1 MAGLAIAAAIT
12 PRGPDG
18 SPTPTPAGKIGVLS
32 IGMCN
37 AQLEFSGNGA
47 PDAFM
52 WRANYNGLNPDLAK
66 DANVVLVNAAA
77 AGLTADIWEDNTA
90 QAWTDAQNRVIQ
102 AHLSAAQIQVVWM
115 EHAIAKPT
123 GNFQDSEGLIKDD
136 ITQIAKNVLMQFPNC
151 KIIFVSTRTQSY
163 VAIGSP
169 YDHNPEPYAYETG
182 FANKLTIQAQ
192 TDRTDLCFDDPTHF
206 YSCSPVVAPYICWGP
221 YSWING
227 LTPRSDGKTWN
238 CSDLKPDDWV
248 HPTSCGVH
256 KVADQLL
263 AFFETSPIATPWYLN
278 KNTSNMTIGSLNY
291 TVCPGSP
298 LTVQFCTD
306 VSGGTGSL
314 RYSWDFDDGDFD
326 YDNPTPTKSFPSRG
340 TYNVHLTVVDSAGN
354 HAQATIAVTSQ

>member
-1 MAGLAIAAAIT
+1 MAGQQIAAAIT
-12 PRGPDG
+12 PLNNMG
-18 SPTPTPAGKIGVLS
+18 TPTPAPDGKIGLLS

-52 WRANYNGLNPDLAK
+52 WRANHDPLMAK

-77 AGLTADIWEDNTA
+77 AGKTADIWANINNPV
-90 QAWTDAQNRVIQ
+90 WNDAQSKVTQ

-115 EHAIAKPT
+115 EHAIAQPT
-123 GNFQDSEGLIKDD
+123 GDFQTSEGALQVD
-136 ITQIAKNVLMQFPNC
+136 ITKIAKNVLTEFPNC
-151 KIIFVSTRTQSY
+151 KIIFVSTRTESY
-163 VAIGSP
+163 TTTLP
-169 YDHNPEPYAYETG
+169 HNPEPYAYETG

-192 TDRTDLCFDDPTHF
+192 TDQTDLCFADPTHF
-206 YSCSPVVAPYICWGP
+206 YSCTPVVSPYLCWGP
-221 YSWING
+221 YSWIRD

-238 CSDLKPDDWV
+238 CSDLKAGDWV

-278 KNTSNMTIGSLNY
+278 KNTSNITISSLNY

-298 LTVQFCTD
+298 SYTVQFCAD

-326 YDNPTPTKSFPSRG
+326 YDNPTPTKSFPAPG
-340 TYNVHLTVVDSAGN
+340 TYNVHLTVVDSGGN
-354 HAQATIAVTSQ
+354 HAQGTIAVTPTP